1 MARWVVAPRGLYLAL
16 DGQHVGGQSA
26 ACSAEPEE
34 HATMLVTVGTLV
46 AGLAVVAIAFEA
58 PTAALAFGA
67 AAFWLFAHSVLR
79 AWGLLGSREIAAF
92 RRAGAARLQ
101 YLI

>member
-1 MARWVVAPRGLYLAL
+1 MARWIVAPVACIWRTMGSTLAAS
-16 DGQHVGGQSA
+16 QSA
-26 ACSAEPEE
+26 TCSAEPEE

-46 AGLAVVAIAFEA
+46 AGLAVAAIAFE
-58 PTAALAFGA
+58 PPRPRWPLVPPRSGYRAFR
-67 AAFWLFAHSVLR
+67 FES
-79 AWGLLGSREIAAF
+79 LLSGSREIAAF

>member
-34 HATMLVTVGTLV
+34 HATMLVTMGTLV

-92 RRAGAARLQ
+92 RRASALRMQ
-101 YLI
+101 HLI